1 MLGDSGQSIRP
12 ELSPEL
18 ENHVGHELIT
28 TDGTTLLGADDK
40 AGVAEIMAAA
50 AYLVAHPEV
59 PHGTV
64 KIAFNPDEEIGRG
77 VVHFPVESFGA
88 VAAYTVDGST
98 AGELQTETFSGAQ
111 VRMRIHGRAIH
122 PGWASGELVNA
133 IKIAGQILAR
143 LPQDSLS
150 PETTEGREGYVHPV
164 LLEGDSSEVELRF
177 IVRDFD
183 DDRLAEHIAF
193 LSGLADDVCATEP
206 RCTVEVEHRI
216 QYRNPRAALER
227 YPQIGAHLEEAIRRV
242 GLEPKQTAIRGGTD
256 GSALTEM
263 GLPSANI
270 FTGGHDAHSGLYCPA
285 RRSHDSLATGARGAP
300 GVTQMSG
307 GYSGLVEPLLDRL
320 GRPLETLRISITD
333 RCNFRCV
340 YCMPKEVF
348 GRDYAFL
355 ERRELLT
362 LEELARVVGIFAGLG
377 VRTVR
382 ITGGEPLVRRNVE
395 HLVEL
400 LAAIHTPDGDKLE
413 LALTTNGSALAQK
426 ASALAAAGLSRVTV
440 SLDSLDDAA
449 FRAMN
454 DVDFPVQRVL
464 EGIDAAAAAGLPVK
478 VNAVVKRGANDGD
491 VLALAEHFRG
501 SGHVLRFIEYMDV
514 GSTNGWRLEDVV
526 SAEEIILR
534 IGERWPLEPV
544 AAERP
549 DATARRWRY
558 VDGAGEVGVVASVT
572 QPFCGGCSRARLSA
586 EGRLYTCLFAARG
599 HDLRAPLRLGAS
611 DEELTE
617 QLRALWTRRTDR
629 YSELRTAETA
639 SLPKVEMSYIGG

>member
-1 MLGDSGQSIRP
+1 M
-12 ELSPEL
+12 
-18 ENHVGHELIT
+18 
-28 TDGTTLLGADDK
+28 
-40 AGVAEIMAAA
+40 
-50 AYLVAHPEV
+50 
-59 PHGTV
+59 
-64 KIAFNPDEEIGRG
+64 
-77 VVHFPVESFGA
+77 
-88 VAAYTVDGST
+88 
-98 AGELQTETFSGAQ
+98 
-111 VRMRIHGRAIH
+111 
-122 PGWASGELVNA
+122 
-133 IKIAGQILAR
+133 
-143 LPQDSLS
+143 
-150 PETTEGREGYVHPV
+150 
-164 LLEGDSSEVELRF
+164 
-177 IVRDFD
+177 
-183 DDRLAEHIAF
+183 
-193 LSGLADDVCATEP
+193 
-206 RCTVEVEHRI
+206 
-216 QYRNPRAALER
+216 
-227 YPQIGAHLEEAIRRV
+227 
-242 GLEPKQTAIRGGTD
+242 
-256 GSALTEM
+256 
-263 GLPSANI
+263 
-270 FTGGHDAHSGLYCPA
+270 
-285 RRSHDSLATGARGAP
+285 
-300 GVTQMSG
+300 
-307 GYSGLVEPLLDRL
+307 EPLLDRL

-362 LEELARVVGIFAGLG
+362 FEELARVVGIFAGLG

-400 LAAIHTPDGDKLE
+400 LTAVERPDGDKLE
-413 LALTTNGSALAQK
+413 LALTTNGSVLAQK
-426 ASALAAAGLSRVTV
+426 AEALAAAGLGRVTV

-478 VNAVVKRGANDGD
+478 INAVVKRGANDGD
-491 VLALAEHFRG
+491 VLRLAEHFRG

-526 SAEEIILR
+526 SAEEIVQR

-544 AAERP
+544 AIERP

-558 VDGAGEVGVVASVT
+558 ADGAGEIGVVASVT

-611 DEELTE
+611 DEELAE